1 MDMNKLWYKLSGI
14 LVLLSALILIYA
26 IVVDLNGFPE
36 IIGFSILAIIVLFS
50 GIYLLKLSPKK
61 YNKLTN
67 SVVILI
73 LIGIIWILF
82 VQIYE
87 LVIVKPTE
95 LRGLTTIILGVF
107 PAGILYGIAL
117 LLLIIN
123 WFKNR

>member
-1 MDMNKLWYKLSGI
+1 MNKLWYKLSGI

-26 IVVDLNGFPE
+26 IVVDLNVFPE
-36 IIGFSILAIIVLFS
+36 IIGFSILAIIMLFS

-67 SVVILI
+67 SIVILI
-73 LIGIIWILF
+73 LIGIIWILL

>member
-1 MDMNKLWYKLSGI
+1 MNKLWYKLSGI

-36 IIGFSILAIIVLFS
+36 IIGFSILAIIMLFS

-73 LIGIIWILF
+73 LIGIIWILL

>member
-73 LIGIIWILF
+73 LIGIIWILL

-95 LRGLTTIILGVF
+95 LRGLTTIILGIF

>member
-26 IVVDLNGFPE
+26 IVVDLNVFPE
-36 IIGFSILAIIVLFS
+36 IIGFSILAIIMLFS

-73 LIGIIWILF
+73 LIGIIWILL

>member
-1 MDMNKLWYKLSGI
+1 MNKLWYKLSGI

-26 IVVDLNGFPE
+26 IVVDLNVFPE
-36 IIGFSILAIIVLFS
+36 IIGFSILAIIMLFS

-73 LIGIIWILF
+73 LIGIIWILL